1 MIQILEYRDVIEKSM
16 CIYVFFF
23 TEKIKVILIWVY
35 SRYVTVTLEKQ
46 LKIPQNLPKTVI
58 TLHALSPGS

>member
-1 MIQILEYRDVIEKSM
+1 M
-16 CIYVFFF
+16 FFF
-23 TEKIKVILIWVY
+23 TEKIKVILIWVC

-58 TLHALSPGS
+58 TLHALSPGSQNLHYSVLAVVQV